1 MRNVIESHR
10 NVNHGCDARLNRYTQ
25 YELHEGQAKRYNSS
39 SKKSHLHSIRSK
51 KKKKNTGPP
60 RNKTCG
66 GAPDTSSNCIKT
78 KKEKKRKLQC
88 RDARCGLQSQPV
100 DVIITLLTVPMHVA
114 HLSVTPKL
122 NAAEKMKSSKKE
134 EEKHLV
140 TPNPLLVIVVYLK
153 IGKAK

>member
-1 MRNVIESHR
+1 MRWCS
-10 NVNHGCDARLNRYTQ
+10 RYFFQ
-25 YELHEGQAKRYNSS
+25 LY
-39 SKKSHLHSIRSK
+39 
-51 KKKKNTGPP
+51 
-60 RNKTCG
+60 
-66 GAPDTSSNCIKT
+66 KT

-88 RDARCGLQSQPV
+88 RDARCGPQSQPV